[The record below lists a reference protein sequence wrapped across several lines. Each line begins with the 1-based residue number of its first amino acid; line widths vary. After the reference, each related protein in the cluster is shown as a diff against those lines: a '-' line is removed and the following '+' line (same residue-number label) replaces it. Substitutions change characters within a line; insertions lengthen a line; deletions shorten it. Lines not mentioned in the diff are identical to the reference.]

1 MSRWLIRVRDAAWD
15 QERKNEAE
23 ARGRGQREWEL
34 EKAELLKEIFDLESQ
49 LAAAR
54 EVSRGARGGGGGRE
68 EKMMGGEM
76 GKEEEEEGASV
87 ESYRGPLKI

>member
-1 MSRWLIRVRDAAWD
+1 LRNMGNITLTPQMSRWLIRVRDAAWD

-34 EKAELLKEIFDLESQ
+34 EKAELLKEIFDLERQ

-54 EVSRGARGGGGGRE
+54 EVSRGRE
-68 EKMMGGEM
+68 EEVV
-76 GKEEEEEGASV
+76 EEG
-87 ESYRGPLKI
+87 RKK